1 MLERLSKEAKRR
13 TTVATLFPN
22 EVSALRLVRAVLM
35 EISEEWEAGK
45 IYLKMDNAPSLS
57 SEAKPR
63 LYRNSC

>member
-1 MLERLSKEAKRR
+1 MRTTIMLERLSKEAKRR

-45 IYLKMDNAPSLS
+45 IYLRMHNISK
-57 SEAKPR
+57 E
-63 LYRNSC
+63 NS